1 MHLRHQSIINFFF
14 LYRNANFLCHPNDRK
29 LNTQLWKNEV
39 WAKMGGLG
47 EGGRPQGRRN
57 RGGRG
62 TMALSDFSRKRC
74 KTFTFERPLITTS
87 PLDFQIFLRPLSAGQ
102 MAVHYRPGG
111 SLLGRMGFLIINFCR
126 KVSSFFCNNFAP
138 FLGHWLLWSYWSQPN
153 LIPFRRVCRAAHLEQ
168 PRAAG

>member
-1 MHLRHQSIINFFF
+1 MNCYLLHVPRLPSQPSSNVWGLVIDWTGLNWLESTKLWLEITYVLFQFPLLHRCLRNVHLRHQSIINFFF

-62 TMALSDFSRKRC
+62 TMALSDFRRKRC

-102 MAVHYRPGG
+102 MAVHYT
-111 SLLGRMGFLIINFCR
+111 
-126 KVSSFFCNNFAP
+126 
-138 FLGHWLLWSYWSQPN
+138 
-153 LIPFRRVCRAAHLEQ
+153 
-168 PRAAG
+168 